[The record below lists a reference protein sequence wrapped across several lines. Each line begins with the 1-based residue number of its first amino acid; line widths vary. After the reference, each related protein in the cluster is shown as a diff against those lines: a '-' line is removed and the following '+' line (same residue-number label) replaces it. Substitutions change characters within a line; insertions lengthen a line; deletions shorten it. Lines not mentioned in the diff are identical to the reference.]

1 LIKKGCQI
9 KERKWCWQASTTATA
24 KGRHRLWGK
33 GYGDFSVAFFTIG
46 RNSTSMWS
54 AVPIANLN
62 FISPA
67 LPF

>member
-1 LIKKGCQI
+1 VGFT
-9 KERKWCWQASTTATA
+9 ASMYCRSSAGKPAPPATA
-24 KGRHRLWGK
+24 KSRPRLWGK